1 MPKMD
6 IQPGIQGNWMV
17 VRVMEAQMVSN
28 TMRFHMVMLDR
39 VRVEKV
45 IYLKYRQNIL
55 RYLRFLKDKV
65 RYDFLQY

>member
-6 IQPGIQGNWMV
+6 IQPGIQENWMV
-17 VRVMEAQMVSN
+17 VRVMEAQMVFN
-28 TMRFHMVMLDR
+28 TMRFHMEMLDQ